1 MLGSPTATSLA
12 VLDMAQRGRV
22 EEIRELFA
30 PSLRPMVTA
39 EALRLAWA
47 CAVEEHGPAIS
58 IGAPVAEPVG
68 PGVTA
73 VKIPVTFEHGALAVV
88 VSTTATGDLTGIQLA
103 PAGAAEPTAAWEPPS
118 YVEPDHFDEQEVTL
132 GSGSLAVSGTLS
144 VPHEAGPLPAL
155 VLLPGSGPL
164 DRDETI
170 GRNKPF
176 KDLAWGLATRG
187 VAVLRF
193 DKVTYSHPVEVKQV
207 ANFTVVDEYTPAA
220 LAAIELLR
228 QHPVI
233 DAQRVFLLGHSLGGT
248 VAPRIAVSEPSIA
261 GLVLLAGGSDPLHW
275 SIVRQ
280 LRYLASLDP
289 KTASA
294 WAPAI

>member
-155 VLLPGSGPL
+155 VLLPDSGPL

-193 DKVTYSHPVEVKQV
+193 DKVIYGHPVEVKQV
-207 ANFTVVDEYTPAA
+207 ANFTVVDEYTP
-220 LAAIELLR
+220 R
-228 QHPVI
+228 HW
-233 DAQRVFLLGHSLGGT
+233 R
-248 VAPRIAVSEPSIA
+248 
-261 GLVLLAGGSDPLHW
+261 PL
-275 SIVRQ
+275 SC
-280 LRYLASLDP
+280 SGNTP
-289 KTASA
+289 
-294 WAPAI
+294 